1 MLQGLDFSWHWNPII
16 VISLLLLCLL
26 YVVAIRLARRY
37 KPEETLPSY
46 RIIAFA
52 SAIILI
58 ALVLLTPLDTIART
72 QLFAAHMI
80 QAVTLTTLCAP
91 LLLAGCPDWLLQP
104 LIDQPVWRQ
113 IFRFLTRPLVASII
127 FNLTF
132 LTWHAPNLYNLALDN
147 STLYHVELLSFLLTS
162 LLNWWPLI
170 GPLRRLRNLS
180 YPMQMVYAFF
190 DGQPVDIYA
199 FLLVFTGV
207 VFYTH
212 YTIPHQFIEWGYS
225 AVADQTIAG
234 AFLLIPGLVDLVVM
248 SPLFFRWLGQIE
260 QQSKI
265 ADQRRQEEEEA
276 EAARH
281 AAELAEAETSD
292 AEA

>member
-26 YVVAIRLARRY
+26 YVVAIWWARRY

-91 LLLAGCPDWLLQP
+91 LLLAACPDWLMQP
-104 LIDQPVWRQ
+104 LIDQPVRRQ
-113 IFRFLTRPLVASII
+113 IFRFLTRPLVASLI

-132 LTWHAPNLYNLALDN
+132 LTWHAPNLYNLALNN
-147 STLYHVELLSFLLTS
+147 SALYHVELLGFLLTS

-180 YPMQMVYAFF
+180 YPLQMVYAFF

-212 YTIPHQFIEWGYS
+212 YTIPHQLIEWGYS

-281 AAELAEAETSD
+281 AAELAEAKTSE

>member
-1 MLQGLDFSWHWNPII
+1 
-16 VISLLLLCLL
+16 LLL
-26 YVVAIRLARRY
+26 VA
-37 KPEETLPSY
+37 
-46 RIIAFA
+46 
-52 SAIILI
+52 
-58 ALVLLTPLDTIART
+58 
-72 QLFAAHMI
+72 
-80 QAVTLTTLCAP
+80 
-91 LLLAGCPDWLLQP
+91 CPDWLLRP
-104 LIDQPVWRQ
+104 LIDQPVGRQ
-113 IFRFLTRPLVASII
+113 IFRFLTHPLVASLI

-132 LTWHAPNLYNLALDN
+132 LTWHAPNLYNLALKN
-147 STLYHVELLSFLLTS
+147 SALYHVELLSFLLTS

-180 YPMQMVYAFF
+180 YPLQMVYAFF

-276 EAARH
+276 EAACQ
-281 AAELAEAETSD
+281 AAELAEAETSE